1 MGGLLERIQNGVS
14 IQDVPVV
21 CHAAGSH
28 GVLVPSGFSGGQDC
42 SILAFPD
49 RGSLYPSGIERLL
62 VPSVTTMDVSSAVS
76 LKNACLLL
84 PIAFKNSLAMLAVIA
99 LFYGV
104 CYLLLPFTLPVIL
117 LFSFSCERLI
127 LCLRV
132 QPSWN
137 SGWFRRKNDTCKYSV
152 CAMPEPRHGAHAVSI
167 SFFSSLIY
175 KGADNPG
182 TLPIPLF

>member
-1 MGGLLERIQNGVS
+1 MTNVLMKLWREGNCFLWADFWSEFKTEFPSRMFLWFAMQ
-14 IQDVPVV
+14 
-21 CHAAGSH
+21 
-28 GVLVPSGFSGGQDC
+28 LVPMAFWFLPAFLGAKTVAFWLSLIAEAF
-42 SILAFPD
+42 ILLIDA
-49 RGSLYPSGIERLL
+49 YW
-62 VPSVTTMDVSSAVS
+62 VPLVTTMDVSSAVS

-132 QPSWN
+132 QPVMEQWLVQ
-137 SGWFRRKNDTCKYSV
+137 K
-152 CAMPEPRHGAHAVSI
+152 EE
-167 SFFSSLIY
+167 
-175 KGADNPG
+175 
-182 TLPIPLF
+182 

>member
-1 MGGLLERIQNGVS
+1 MQATIHNEFLTLTV
-14 IQDVPVV
+14 DT
-21 CHAAGSH
+21 H
-28 GVLVPSGFSGGQDC
+28 G
-42 SILAFPD
+42 A
-49 RGSLYPSGIERLL
+49 E
-62 VPSVTTMDVSSAVS
+62 AVS

-132 QPSWN
+132 QPVMEQWLVQ
-137 SGWFRRKNDTCKYSV
+137 K
-152 CAMPEPRHGAHAVSI
+152 EE
-167 SFFSSLIY
+167 
-175 KGADNPG
+175 
-182 TLPIPLF
+182 